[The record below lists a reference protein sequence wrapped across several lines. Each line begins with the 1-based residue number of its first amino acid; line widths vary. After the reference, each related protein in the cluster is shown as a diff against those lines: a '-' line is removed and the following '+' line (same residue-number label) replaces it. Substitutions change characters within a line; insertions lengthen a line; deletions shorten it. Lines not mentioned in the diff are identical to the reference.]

1 MHIVFFGLLVYLTSG
16 IPEHQQAL
24 YGMYPVQAGVSL
36 GTSESLWNWGL
47 SVLLLKVFMSLE
59 GRERQRQNFD
69 SE

>member
-1 MHIVFFGLLVYLTSG
+1 
-16 IPEHQQAL
+16 
-24 YGMYPVQAGVSL
+24 MYPVQAGVSL